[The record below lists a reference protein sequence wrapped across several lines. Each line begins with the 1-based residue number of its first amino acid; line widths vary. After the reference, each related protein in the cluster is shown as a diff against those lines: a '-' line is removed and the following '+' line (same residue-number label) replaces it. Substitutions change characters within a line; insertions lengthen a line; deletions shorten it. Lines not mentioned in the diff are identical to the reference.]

1 MSIANAL
8 GLTNE
13 QFLKILEENRHSYA
27 IKYKENILHR
37 KLTDEE
43 TKLVTLDCEISKQL
57 NTGNTD
63 ILKRYRIEVSQWE

>member
-13 QFLKILEENRHSYA
+13 QFMKMVKGNRNSYA
-27 IKYKENILHR
+27 VKYSEQVLHR
-37 KLTDEE
+37 KLTDDEME
-43 TKLVTLDCEISKQL
+43 LVALDCEISKWL